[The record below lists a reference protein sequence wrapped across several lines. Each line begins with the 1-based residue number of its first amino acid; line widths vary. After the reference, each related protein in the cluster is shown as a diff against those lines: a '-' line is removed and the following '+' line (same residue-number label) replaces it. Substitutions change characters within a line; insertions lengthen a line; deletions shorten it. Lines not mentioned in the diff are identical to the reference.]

1 MSYCVCQRQPMRREY
16 LEVSRLEWSCLPEG
30 NISRITDGL
39 VGVGAVLSPA
49 GLLAGGGALP
59 PRHLATLLLHHGL
72 VLGST
77 LATPGQTEGTRIAR
91 FRTLDRV
98 SISHNVI
105 VMS

>member
-1 MSYCVCQRQPMRREY
+1 MS
-16 LEVSRLEWSCLPEG
+16 SSLPGGEG
-30 NISRITDGL
+30 GLITDSL

-72 VLGST
+72 VLGRT

-98 SISHNVI
+98 SLSHHVI